1 MKLLNSKVFQWT
13 LTCVVTA
20 VTYLAITVSPLS
32 SERDSGPA
40 VEVVPV
46 SLP

>member
-1 MKLLNSKVFQWT
+1 MKLLSNKVFQWT
-13 LTCVVTA
+13 LTCVVTVVA
-20 VTYLAITVSPLS
+20 YLAITISPLS
-32 SERDSGPA
+32 SGRDDGPA